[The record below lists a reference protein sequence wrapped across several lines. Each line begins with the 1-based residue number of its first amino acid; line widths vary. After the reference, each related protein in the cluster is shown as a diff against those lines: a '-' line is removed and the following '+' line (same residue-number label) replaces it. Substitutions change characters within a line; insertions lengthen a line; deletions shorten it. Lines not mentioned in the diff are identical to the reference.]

1 MAQTIDYWYKQII
14 NRVYADE
21 KLSELNSTSAVAD
34 YKLWAY
40 IVASVIWTLDTLFDK
55 HRAAIEALLALLKP
69 HTLRWYRDLALRFQ
83 YGQAL
88 IPDSDKYAN
97 VGLDDAAIAA
107 QKIIEQAA
115 VVENDD
121 GSLRMKVVKLVN
133 DDYAQLT
140 DQEKLSFVA
149 YIKSCKD
156 AGVRI
161 TVDSLPPDGLK
172 LVLSIYYDP
181 LVLNANGQRIDAA
194 SNTPVIDAINSYL
207 KNLQF
212 NGEFAKTR
220 MVDAI
225 QLVDGVQLVSLASAQ
240 AQYGSRPLAEI
251 NERYIPDAGYLRVID
266 NGFTITYVPYV

>member
-121 GSLRMKVVKLVN
+121 GSLRMKVVKLID

-156 AGVRI
+156 AGVRVNI
-161 TVDSLPPDGLK
+161 DSLPPDGLK

-181 LVLNANGQRIDAA
+181 LVLNAAGERIDAA
-194 SNTPVIDAINSYL
+194 STAPVIDAVNNYL

-220 MVDAI
+220 LSDAI

-240 AQYGSRPLAEI
+240 AQYGLRPFEEI
-251 NERYIPDAGYLRVID
+251 NERYIPDAGYLRVTD
-266 NGFTITYVPYV
+266 GGFTITYVPYV